1 MKKSIKCFLM
11 AILLAISGFA
21 QNQLIT
27 EFPYYQDFENS
38 EDTVQFT
45 ISGTGTNQWKI
56 GSAVNYA
63 VPSED
68 DETPTT
74 GNALYVSN
82 DNGISN
88 AYTISSSLS
97 TSYAVLQVQFGDDS
111 EYHLSFDYR
120 VEGESNNSTH

>member
-1 MKKSIKCFLM
+1 M
-11 AILLAISGFA
+11 AIILAISGFS

-27 EFPYYQDFENS
+27 DFPYYQNFENS

-56 GSAVNYA
+56 GSAVNYS

-68 DETPTT
+68 DENPTT

-82 DNGISN
+82 DNGVSN
-88 AYTISSSLS
+88 AYTVSSTSI
-97 TSYAVLQVQFGDDS
+97 SYAVL
-111 EYHLSFDYR
+111 
-120 VEGESNNSTH
+120 